1 MRKIAKRAH
10 AAKVVALCLPPVILS
25 LFGLAALSRKQ
36 GGVVPTATRRTATP
50 RRTSRTS
57 G

>member
-1 MRKIAKRAH
+1 MRKIAKRAD

-25 LFGLAALSRKQ
+25 LLGLAALSLEKDRIA
-36 GGVVPTATRRTATP
+36 PTATRRTATP
-50 RRTSRTS
+50 RPTSRTS